1 MKYNINIDRL
11 SGCLLGGA
19 LGDALGYPIEFEKIS
34 QMSQDHDFYKI
45 IGRLV
50 VSDDTQMTLFTANA
64 LLLEGDLRI
73 NTWNCYQDWLETQF
87 KQGKSELSH
96 RPISWLMEYPE
107 MYASRE
113 PGRTCLMTLMRGIPG
128 DIAEPI
134 NQSKGCGALMRVAPL
149 AFIDQKDLY
158 SIVIEN
164 SALTHGHQM
173 SHIASAALVG
183 LLKYISEGKDLN
195 TSVSLM
201 RKDIKQVFAN
211 SLEIKIFDDLLE
223 KAVLASEKDLDDVET
238 ISKLGEGWIAEET
251 LAIALYCSL
260 KYSSDFKKALRVA
273 VFHDGDSDST
283 GSVTGQILGTLLG
296 AKELPREEIKRLDLI
311 EPLMKMIEILSLR
324 SKQC

>member
-1 MKYNINIDRL
+1 MKYNLNIDQL
-11 SGCLLGGA
+11 AGCLLGGA
-19 LGDALGYPIEFEKIS
+19 LGDALGYPVEFEKVS
-34 QMSQDHDFYKI
+34 QMSQDHDFDKI
-45 IGRLV
+45 VDKLI

-64 LLLEGDLRI
+64 LLLDGNLRI

-128 DIAEPI
+128 DLNEPI

-149 AFIDQKDLY
+149 AFIDREDPY
-158 SIVIEN
+158 SVAIEN

-173 SHIASAALVG
+173 SHIASAVLVG
-183 LLKYISEGKDLN
+183 LLRYISEGETLCD
-195 TSVSLM
+195 SVSLM
-201 RKDIKQVFAN
+201 RQDIKRIFMG
-211 SLEIKIFDDLLE
+211 SLEVKVFDDLLQQ
-223 KAVLASEKDLDDVET
+223 AIFASEKDFDDMEI
-238 ISKLGEGWIAEET
+238 ISRLGEGWVAEET

-260 KYSSDFKKALRVA
+260 KYSNDLKKALRVA
-273 VFHDGDSDST
+273 VLHDGDSDST

-296 AKELPREEIKRLDLI
+296 AKKLPQEEIKRLDLL
-311 EPLMKMIEILSLR
+311 EPLMKMIERLS
-324 SKQC
+324 

>member
-1 MKYNINIDRL
+1 MKYNLNIDQL
-11 SGCLLGGA
+11 AGCLLGGA
-19 LGDALGYPIEFEKIS
+19 LGDALGYPVEFEKVS
-34 QMSQDHDFYKI
+34 QMSQDHDFDKI
-45 IGRLV
+45 VGKLV

-64 LLLEGDLRI
+64 LLLDGNLRI

-128 DIAEPI
+128 DLNEPI

-149 AFIDQKDLY
+149 AFIDREDPY
-158 SIVIEN
+158 SVAIEN

-183 LLKYISEGKDLN
+183 LLRYISEGETLCD
-195 TSVSLM
+195 SVSLM
-201 RKDIKQVFAN
+201 RQDIKRIFMG
-211 SLEIKIFDDLLE
+211 SLEVKVFDDLLQQ
-223 KAVLASEKDLDDVET
+223 AILASEKDFDDMEI
-238 ISKLGEGWIAEET
+238 ISRLGEGWVAEET

-260 KYSSDFKKALRVA
+260 KYSNDLKKALRVA
-273 VFHDGDSDST
+273 VLHDGDSDST

-296 AKELPREEIKRLDLI
+296 AKKLPQEEIKRLDLL
-311 EPLMKMIEILSLR
+311 EPLIKMIERLS
-324 SKQC
+324 

>member
-1 MKYNINIDRL
+1 
-11 SGCLLGGA
+11 
-19 LGDALGYPIEFEKIS
+19 
-34 QMSQDHDFYKI
+34 MSQEHDFDKI
-45 IGRLV
+45 VGKLI

-64 LLLEGDLRI
+64 LLLDGNLRI

-128 DIAEPI
+128 DLNEPI

-149 AFIDQKDLY
+149 AFIDREEPY
-158 SIVIEN
+158 SVAIEN

-183 LLKYISEGKDLN
+183 LLRYISEGETLYD
-195 TSVSLM
+195 SVSLM
-201 RKDIKQVFAN
+201 RQDIKRIFMG
-211 SLEIKIFDDLLE
+211 SLEVKVFDDLLQQ
-223 KAVLASEKDLDDVET
+223 AILASEKDFDDMEI
-238 ISKLGEGWIAEET
+238 ISRLGEGWVAEET

-260 KYSSDFKKALRVA
+260 KYSNDLKKALRVA
-273 VFHDGDSDST
+273 VLHDGDSDST

-296 AKELPREEIKRLDLI
+296 AKKLPQEEIKRLDLL
-311 EPLMKMIEILSLR
+311 EPLMKMIERLS
-324 SKQC
+324 

>member
-1 MKYNINIDRL
+1 MKYNLNIDQL
-11 SGCLLGGA
+11 AGCLLGGA
-19 LGDALGYPIEFEKIS
+19 LGDALGYPVEFEKVS
-34 QMSQDHDFYKI
+34 QMSQDHDFDKI
-45 IGRLV
+45 VDKLI

-64 LLLEGDLRI
+64 LLLDGNLRI

-128 DIAEPI
+128 DLNEPI

-149 AFIDQKDLY
+149 AFIDREDPY
-158 SIVIEN
+158 SVAIEN

-173 SHIASAALVG
+173 SHIASAALVS
-183 LLKYISEGKDLN
+183 LLRYISEGETLCD
-195 TSVSLM
+195 SVSLM
-201 RKDIKQVFAN
+201 RQDIKRIFMD
-211 SLEIKIFDDLLE
+211 SLEVKVFDDLLQQ
-223 KAVLASEKDLDDVET
+223 AIFAGEKDFDDMEI
-238 ISKLGEGWIAEET
+238 ISRLGEGWVAEET

-260 KYSSDFKKALRVA
+260 KYSNDLKKALRVA

-296 AKELPREEIKRLDLI
+296 AKKLPQEEIKRLDLL
-311 EPLMKMIEILSLR
+311 EPLMKMIERLS
-324 SKQC
+324 

>member
-1 MKYNINIDRL
+1 MKYNLNIDKL
-11 SGCLLGGA
+11 AGCLLGGA
-19 LGDALGYPIEFEKIS
+19 LGDALGYPVEFEKVS
-34 QMSQDHDFYKI
+34 QMSQDHDFDKI
-45 IGRLV
+45 VGKLI

-64 LLLEGDLRI
+64 LLLDGNLRI

-128 DIAEPI
+128 DLNEPI

-149 AFIDQKDLY
+149 AFIDREDPY
-158 SIVIEN
+158 SVAIEN

-173 SHIASAALVG
+173 SHIASAALVS
-183 LLKYISEGKDLN
+183 LLRYISEGETLCD
-195 TSVSLM
+195 SVSLM
-201 RKDIKQVFAN
+201 RQDIKRIFMG
-211 SLEIKIFDDLLE
+211 SLEVKVFDDLLQQ
-223 KAVLASEKDLDDVET
+223 AILASEKDFDDMEI
-238 ISKLGEGWIAEET
+238 ISRLGEGWVAEET

-260 KYSSDFKKALRVA
+260 KYSNDLKKALRVA
-273 VFHDGDSDST
+273 VLHDGDSDST

-296 AKELPREEIKRLDLI
+296 AKKLPQEEIKRLDLL
-311 EPLMKMIEILSLR
+311 EPLMKMIERLS
-324 SKQC
+324 

>member
-1 MKYNINIDRL
+1 MKYNLNIDQL
-11 SGCLLGGA
+11 AGCLLGGA
-19 LGDALGYPIEFEKIS
+19 LGDALGYPVEFEKVS
-34 QMSQDHDFYKI
+34 QMSQDHDFDKI
-45 IGRLV
+45 VGKLI

-64 LLLEGDLRI
+64 LLLDGNLRI

-128 DIAEPI
+128 DLNEPI

-149 AFIDQKDLY
+149 AFIDREDLY
-158 SIVIEN
+158 LVAIEN

-173 SHIASAALVG
+173 SHIASAALVS
-183 LLKYISEGKDLN
+183 LLRYISEGETLCD
-195 TSVSLM
+195 SVSLM
-201 RKDIKQVFAN
+201 RQDIKRIFMD
-211 SLEIKIFDDLLE
+211 SLEVKVFDDLLQQ
-223 KAVLASEKDLDDVET
+223 AIFAGEKDFDDMEI
-238 ISKLGEGWIAEET
+238 ISRLGEGWVAEET

-260 KYSSDFKKALRVA
+260 KYSNDLKKALRVA

-296 AKELPREEIKRLDLI
+296 AKKLPQEEIKRLDLL
-311 EPLMKMIEILSLR
+311 EPLMKMIERLS
-324 SKQC
+324 

>member
-1 MKYNINIDRL
+1 MKYNLNIDQL
-11 SGCLLGGA
+11 AGCLLGGA
-19 LGDALGYPIEFEKIS
+19 LGDALGYPVEFEKVS
-34 QMSQDHDFYKI
+34 QMSQDHDFDKI
-45 IGRLV
+45 VDKLI

-64 LLLEGDLRI
+64 LLLDGNLRI

-128 DIAEPI
+128 DLNEPI

-149 AFIDQKDLY
+149 AFIDREDLY
-158 SIVIEN
+158 LVAIEN

-173 SHIASAALVG
+173 SHIASAALVS
-183 LLKYISEGKDLN
+183 LLRYISEGETLCD
-195 TSVSLM
+195 SVSLM
-201 RKDIKQVFAN
+201 RQDIKRIFMG
-211 SLEIKIFDDLLE
+211 SLEIKVFDDLLQQ
-223 KAVLASEKDLDDVET
+223 AIFASEKDFDDMEI
-238 ISKLGEGWIAEET
+238 ISRLGEGWVAEET

-260 KYSSDFKKALRVA
+260 KYSNDLKKALRVA

-296 AKELPREEIKRLDLI
+296 AKKLPQEEIKRLDLL
-311 EPLMKMIEILSLR
+311 EPLMKMIERLS
-324 SKQC
+324 

>member
-1 MKYNINIDRL
+1 MKYNLDIDQL
-11 SGCLLGGA
+11 AGCLLGGA
-19 LGDALGYPIEFEKIS
+19 LGDALGYPIEFEKVS
-34 QMSQDHDFYKI
+34 QMSQDHDFDKI
-45 IGRLV
+45 VGKLI

-64 LLLEGDLRI
+64 LLLDGNLRI

-128 DIAEPI
+128 DLNEPI

-149 AFIDQKDLY
+149 AFIDREDPY
-158 SIVIEN
+158 SVAIEN

-183 LLKYISEGKDLN
+183 LLRYISEGETLCD
-195 TSVSLM
+195 SVSLM
-201 RKDIKQVFAN
+201 RQDIKRIFMD
-211 SLEIKIFDDLLE
+211 SLEVKVFDDLLQQ
-223 KAVLASEKDLDDVET
+223 AILASEKDFDDMEI
-238 ISKLGEGWIAEET
+238 ISRLGEGWVAEET

-260 KYSSDFKKALRVA
+260 KYSNDLKKALRVA

-296 AKELPREEIKRLDLI
+296 AKKLPQEEIERLDLL
-311 EPLMKMIEILSLR
+311 EPLMKMIERLS
-324 SKQC
+324 

>member
-1 MKYNINIDRL
+1 MKYNLNIDQL
-11 SGCLLGGA
+11 AGCLLGGA
-19 LGDALGYPIEFEKIS
+19 LGDALGYPVEFEKVS
-34 QMSQDHDFYKI
+34 QMSQDHDFDKI
-45 IGRLV
+45 VDKLI

-64 LLLEGDLRI
+64 LLLDGNLRI

-113 PGRTCLMTLMRGIPG
+113 PGRTCLMTLMRGIPR
-128 DIAEPI
+128 DLNEPI

-149 AFIDQKDLY
+149 AFIDREDLY
-158 SIVIEN
+158 LVAIEN

-173 SHIASAALVG
+173 SHIASAALVS
-183 LLKYISEGKDLN
+183 LLRYISEGETLCD
-195 TSVSLM
+195 SVSLM
-201 RKDIKQVFAN
+201 RQDIKRIFMG
-211 SLEIKIFDDLLE
+211 SLEVKVFDDLLQQ
-223 KAVLASEKDLDDVET
+223 AILASEKDFDDMEI
-238 ISKLGEGWIAEET
+238 ISRLGDGWVAEET

-260 KYSSDFKKALRVA
+260 KYSNDLKKALRVA

-296 AKELPREEIKRLDLI
+296 AKKLPQEEIKRLDLL
-311 EPLMKMIEILSLR
+311 EPLMKMIERLS
-324 SKQC
+324 

>member
-1 MKYNINIDRL
+1 MKYNLNIDQL
-11 SGCLLGGA
+11 AGCLLGGA
-19 LGDALGYPIEFEKIS
+19 LGDALGYPVEFEKVS
-34 QMSQDHDFYKI
+34 QMSQDHDFDKI
-45 IGRLV
+45 VGKLI

-64 LLLEGDLRI
+64 LLLDGNLRI

-128 DIAEPI
+128 DLNEPI

-149 AFIDQKDLY
+149 AFIDREDLY
-158 SIVIEN
+158 LVAIEN

-183 LLKYISEGKDLN
+183 LLRYISEGETLCD
-195 TSVSLM
+195 SVSLM
-201 RKDIKQVFAN
+201 RQDIKRIFMG
-211 SLEIKIFDDLLE
+211 SLEVKVFDDLLQQ
-223 KAVLASEKDLDDVET
+223 AIFASEKDFDDMEI
-238 ISKLGEGWIAEET
+238 ISRLGEGWVAEET

-260 KYSSDFKKALRVA
+260 KYSNDLKKALRAV

-296 AKELPREEIKRLDLI
+296 AKKLPQEEIKRLDLL
-311 EPLMKMIEILSLR
+311 EPLMKMIERLS
-324 SKQC
+324 

>member
-1 MKYNINIDRL
+1 MKYNLNIDQL
-11 SGCLLGGA
+11 AGCLLGGA
-19 LGDALGYPIEFEKIS
+19 LGDALGYPVEFEKVS
-34 QMSQDHDFYKI
+34 QMSQDHDFDKI
-45 IGRLV
+45 VDKLI

-64 LLLEGDLRI
+64 LLLDGNLRI

-128 DIAEPI
+128 DLNEPI

-149 AFIDQKDLY
+149 AFIDREDLY
-158 SIVIEN
+158 LVAIEN

-173 SHIASAALVG
+173 SHIASAALVS
-183 LLKYISEGKDLN
+183 LLRYISEGETLCD
-195 TSVSLM
+195 SVSLM
-201 RKDIKQVFAN
+201 RQDIKRIFMG
-211 SLEIKIFDDLLE
+211 SLEVKVFDDLLQQ
-223 KAVLASEKDLDDVET
+223 AIFAGEKDFDDMEI
-238 ISKLGEGWIAEET
+238 ISRLGEGWVAEET

-260 KYSSDFKKALRVA
+260 KYSNDLKKALRVA

-296 AKELPREEIKRLDLI
+296 AKKLPQEEIKRLDLL
-311 EPLMKMIEILSLR
+311 EPLMKMIERLS
-324 SKQC
+324 

>member
-1 MKYNINIDRL
+1 MRYKLNIDRL
-11 SGCLLGGA
+11 AGCLLGGA

-34 QMSQDHDFYKI
+34 HMSQDHDFDKI

-73 NTWNCYQDWLETQF
+73 NTWSCYQDWLETQF

-128 DIAEPI
+128 DKAEPI

-158 SIVIEN
+158 SVVIEN

-173 SHIASAALVG
+173 SHISSVALVG

-223 KAVLASEKDLDDVET
+223 KAVLASEKNLDDMET

>member
-1 MKYNINIDRL
+1 MKYNLNIDQL
-11 SGCLLGGA
+11 AGCLLGGA
-19 LGDALGYPIEFEKIS
+19 LGDALGYPVEFEKVS
-34 QMSQDHDFYKI
+34 QMSQDHDFDKI
-45 IGRLV
+45 VDKLI

-64 LLLEGDLRI
+64 LLLDGNLRI

-128 DIAEPI
+128 DLNEPI

-149 AFIDQKDLY
+149 AFIDREDLY
-158 SIVIEN
+158 LVAIEN

-173 SHIASAALVG
+173 SHIASAALVS
-183 LLKYISEGKDLN
+183 LLRYISEGETLCD
-195 TSVSLM
+195 SVSLM
-201 RKDIKQVFAN
+201 RQDIKRIFMG
-211 SLEIKIFDDLLE
+211 SLEVKVFDDLLQQ
-223 KAVLASEKDLDDVET
+223 AILASEKDFDDMEI
-238 ISKLGEGWIAEET
+238 ISRLGDGWVAEET

-260 KYSSDFKKALRVA
+260 KYSNDLKKALRVA

-296 AKELPREEIKRLDLI
+296 AKKLPQEEIKRLDLL
-311 EPLMKMIEILSLR
+311 EPLMKMIERLS
-324 SKQC
+324 

>member
-1 MKYNINIDRL
+1 MKYNLNIDQL
-11 SGCLLGGA
+11 AGCLLGGA
-19 LGDALGYPIEFEKIS
+19 LGDALGYPVEFEKVS
-34 QMSQDHDFYKI
+34 QMSQDHDFDKI
-45 IGRLV
+45 VDKLI

-64 LLLEGDLRI
+64 LLLDGNLRI

-128 DIAEPI
+128 DLNEPI

-149 AFIDQKDLY
+149 AFIDREDLY
-158 SIVIEN
+158 LVAIEN

-173 SHIASAALVG
+173 SHIASAALVS
-183 LLKYISEGKDLN
+183 LLRYISEGETLCD
-195 TSVSLM
+195 SVSLM
-201 RKDIKQVFAN
+201 RQDIKRIFMD
-211 SLEIKIFDDLLE
+211 SLEVKVFDDLLQQ
-223 KAVLASEKDLDDVET
+223 AIFAGEKDFDDMEI
-238 ISKLGEGWIAEET
+238 ISRLGEGWVAEET

-260 KYSSDFKKALRVA
+260 KYSNDLKKALRVA

-296 AKELPREEIKRLDLI
+296 AKKLPQEEIKRLDLL
-311 EPLMKMIEILSLR
+311 EPLMKMIERLS
-324 SKQC
+324 

>member
-1 MKYNINIDRL
+1 MKYNLNIDQL
-11 SGCLLGGA
+11 AGCLLGGA
-19 LGDALGYPIEFEKIS
+19 LGDALGYPVEFEKVS
-34 QMSQDHDFYKI
+34 QMSQDHDFDKI
-45 IGRLV
+45 VDKLI

-64 LLLEGDLRI
+64 LLLDGNLRI

-128 DIAEPI
+128 DLNEPI

-149 AFIDQKDLY
+149 AFIDREDLY
-158 SIVIEN
+158 SVAIEN

-173 SHIASAALVG
+173 SHIASAALVS
-183 LLKYISEGKDLN
+183 LLRYISEGETLCD
-195 TSVSLM
+195 SVSLM
-201 RKDIKQVFAN
+201 RQDIKRIFMG
-211 SLEIKIFDDLLE
+211 SLEVKVFDDLLQQ
-223 KAVLASEKDLDDVET
+223 AILASEKDFDDMEI
-238 ISKLGEGWIAEET
+238 ISRLGDGWVAEET

-260 KYSSDFKKALRVA
+260 KYSNDLKKALRVA

-296 AKELPREEIKRLDLI
+296 AKKLPQEEIKRLDLL
-311 EPLMKMIEILSLR
+311 EPLMKMIERLS
-324 SKQC
+324 

>member
-1 MKYNINIDRL
+1 MKYNLNIDQL
-11 SGCLLGGA
+11 AGCLLGGA
-19 LGDALGYPIEFEKIS
+19 LGDALGYPVEFEKVS
-34 QMSQDHDFYKI
+34 QMSQDHDFDKI
-45 IGRLV
+45 VDKLI

-64 LLLEGDLRI
+64 LLLDGNLRI

-128 DIAEPI
+128 DLNEPI

-149 AFIDQKDLY
+149 AFIDREDLY
-158 SIVIEN
+158 LVAIEN

-183 LLKYISEGKDLN
+183 LLRYISEGETLCD
-195 TSVSLM
+195 SVSLM
-201 RKDIKQVFAN
+201 RQDIKRIFMG
-211 SLEIKIFDDLLE
+211 SLEVKVFDDLLQQ
-223 KAVLASEKDLDDVET
+223 AIFASEKDFDDMEI
-238 ISKLGEGWIAEET
+238 ISRLGEGWVAEET

-260 KYSSDFKKALRVA
+260 KYSNDLKKALRVA
-273 VFHDGDSDST
+273 VLHDGDSDST
-283 GSVTGQILGTLLG
+283 GSVTGQMLGTLLG
-296 AKELPREEIKRLDLI
+296 AKKLPQEEIKRLDLL
-311 EPLMKMIEILSLR
+311 EPLMKMIERLS
-324 SKQC
+324 

>member
-1 MKYNINIDRL
+1 MKYNLNIDQL
-11 SGCLLGGA
+11 AGCLLGGA
-19 LGDALGYPIEFEKIS
+19 LGDALGYPVEFEKVS
-34 QMSQDHDFYKI
+34 QMSQDHDFDKI
-45 IGRLV
+45 VDKLI

-64 LLLEGDLRI
+64 LLLDGNLRI

-128 DIAEPI
+128 DLNEPI

-149 AFIDQKDLY
+149 AFIDREDLY
-158 SIVIEN
+158 LVAIEN

-173 SHIASAALVG
+173 SHIASAALVS
-183 LLKYISEGKDLN
+183 LLRYISEGETLCD
-195 TSVSLM
+195 SVSLM
-201 RKDIKQVFAN
+201 RQDIKRIFMD
-211 SLEIKIFDDLLE
+211 SLEVKVFDDLLQQ
-223 KAVLASEKDLDDVET
+223 AILASEKDFDDMEI
-238 ISKLGEGWIAEET
+238 ISRLGDGWVAEET

-260 KYSSDFKKALRVA
+260 KYSNDLKKALRVA
-273 VFHDGDSDST
+273 VLHDGDSDST

-296 AKELPREEIKRLDLI
+296 AKKLPQEEIKRLDLL
-311 EPLMKMIEILSLR
+311 EPLMKMIERLS
-324 SKQC
+324 

>member
-1 MKYNINIDRL
+1 MKYNLNMDQL
-11 SGCLLGGA
+11 AGCLLGGA
-19 LGDALGYPIEFEKIS
+19 LGDALGYPVEFEKVS
-34 QMSQDHDFYKI
+34 QMSQDHDFDKI
-45 IGRLV
+45 VGKLI

-64 LLLEGDLRI
+64 LLLDGNLRI

-128 DIAEPI
+128 DLNEPI

-149 AFIDQKDLY
+149 AFIDREDPY
-158 SIVIEN
+158 SVAIEN

-173 SHIASAALVG
+173 SHIASAALVS
-183 LLKYISEGKDLN
+183 LLRYISEGETLCD
-195 TSVSLM
+195 SVSLM
-201 RKDIKQVFAN
+201 RQDIKRIFMG
-211 SLEIKIFDDLLE
+211 SLEVKVFDDLLQQ
-223 KAVLASEKDLDDVET
+223 AILASEKDFDDMEI
-238 ISKLGEGWIAEET
+238 ISRLGEGWVAEET

-260 KYSSDFKKALRVA
+260 KYSNDLKKALRVA
-273 VFHDGDSDST
+273 VLHDGDSDST

-296 AKELPREEIKRLDLI
+296 AKKLPQEEIKRLDLL
-311 EPLMKMIEILSLR
+311 EPLMKMIERLS
-324 SKQC
+324 

>member
-1 MKYNINIDRL
+1 MKYNLNIDQL
-11 SGCLLGGA
+11 AGCLLGGA
-19 LGDALGYPIEFEKIS
+19 LGDALGYPVEFEKVS
-34 QMSQDHDFYKI
+34 QISQDHDFDKI
-45 IGRLV
+45 VDKLI

-64 LLLEGDLRI
+64 LLLDGNLRI

-128 DIAEPI
+128 DLNEPI

-149 AFIDQKDLY
+149 AFIDREDLY
-158 SIVIEN
+158 LVAIEN

-173 SHIASAALVG
+173 SHIASAALVS
-183 LLKYISEGKDLN
+183 LLRYISEGETLCD
-195 TSVSLM
+195 SVSLM
-201 RKDIKQVFAN
+201 RQDIKRIFMG
-211 SLEIKIFDDLLE
+211 SLEVKVFDDLLQQ
-223 KAVLASEKDLDDVET
+223 AIFASEKDFDDMEI
-238 ISKLGEGWIAEET
+238 ISRLGEGWVAEET

-260 KYSSDFKKALRVA
+260 KYSNDLKKALRVA

-296 AKELPREEIKRLDLI
+296 AKKLPQEEIKRLDLL
-311 EPLMKMIEILSLR
+311 EPLMKMIERLS
-324 SKQC
+324 